1 MSQHTPYNI
10 QLQISRMFKEGQAMF
25 ASIKVQDWLK
35 ERSENPADYN
45 ISFNKKPAP
54 PGSREVQVIEIVL
67 QRKDG
72 EPVATWLL
80 EQLTGKNQVTEN
92 TPISTATQV
101 TLPVVASFASPP
113 NIGGI

>member
-45 ISFNKKPAP
+45 ITFNKKPAP
-54 PGSREVQVIEIVL
+54 PGSREVQVVEIVL

-72 EPVATWLL
+72 EPVADWLI
-80 EQLTGKNQVTEN
+80 EQLTGNSRIADQAPISSAATVN
-92 TPISTATQV
+92 TPV
-101 TLPVVASFASPP
+101 LPNSFASPSHL
-113 NIGGI
+113 IV

>member
-1 MSQHTPYNI
+1 MSQHTPYSI

-54 PGSREVQVIEIVL
+54 PGSREVQVVEIVL

-72 EPVATWLL
+72 EPVADWLL
-80 EQLTGKNQVTEN
+80 EQLNGQGQLINKAPVSAEPVIT
-92 TPISTATQV
+92 TP
-101 TLPVVASFASPP
+101 TLPNSFANPP
-113 NIGGI
+113 NLGI